1 MTPNAPGKSWLLDF
15 ILLGATWGSS
25 FLFTRLAVVDFG
37 ALPSAG
43 MRVVI
48 GAAVLLLILG
58 ARRQLPVLG
67 THWRKTFFVGLLNSA
82 IPFACFAWALLTIT
96 TGLSSIM
103 NATVPLF
110 GALVAWLWLK
120 DRPSGSRALGLAIG
134 FVGVSMLAWD
144 KSGLGALIAG
154 SASTTMPTPY
164 STPYSTPSSTSIPTA
179 EGSGHGLQILS
190 LLLACLCYGIAASF
204 TKRYLTQVPPI
215 VTAAGSQCGATLA
228 LVLPMVCLWPAQNPG
243 TTAWVAIAVS
253 GVVCTGLAYIL
264 YFRLIGRVGPAKAMT
279 VTFLIPVFAVI
290 TGVVFLGETVTLWM
304 LGCGVVIVCG
314 TVLSTGLVALPLRR

>member
-1 MTPNAPGKSWLLDF
+1 MNPSDSTANSKSWLIDF

-43 MRVVI
+43 MRVAI
-48 GAAVLLLILG
+48 GAGVLLLILG
-58 ARRQLPVLG
+58 ARGQLPVLG
-67 THWRKTFFVGLLNSA
+67 AHWRKTFFVGLLNSA

-110 GALVAWLWLK
+110 GAVVAWVWLN
-120 DRPSGSRALGLAIG
+120 DRPGGSRALGLAIG

-144 KSGLGALIAG
+144 KSGLGALIGGKAIEG
-154 SASTTMPTPY
+154 G
-164 STPYSTPSSTSIPTA
+164 TSIGA
-179 EGSGHGLQILS
+179 AVGEGGPDMSHQGPQILS

-204 TKRYLTQVPPI
+204 TKLHLTQVPPI

-228 LVLPMVCLWPAQNPG
+228 LLVPMVWLWPAKNPSA
-243 TTAWVAIAVS
+243 TAWVAIAIS
-253 GVVCTGLAYIL
+253 GVICTGLAYIL
-264 YFRLIGRVGPAKAMT
+264 YFRLIRRVGPARAMT
-279 VTFLIPVFAVI
+279 VTFLIPVFAVLL
-290 TGVVFLGETVTLWM
+290 GVIFLNEAVTLWM
-304 LGCGVVIVCG
+304 LVCGLVIVCG
-314 TVLSTGLVALPLRR
+314 TALSTGLVTLRLKR